1 MTKKLTV
8 IITLLF
14 FHFGISQQIDLSE
27 WKRDSIPVSLE
38 KLSEANNSKKR
49 WCFSK
54 SNDSIIIVENKYKR
68 VNGDTLPFPID
79 SIKYI
84 SGTKHIKSVFNGYL
98 VGYNHGEFGGGL
110 KYVSIFNDYDY
121 NVELIDKKD
130 EWKYSYIPKNVKD
143 IFEFNNK
150 VYVTR
155 GLAHLIDG
163 NGGLFEVIYKNGKW
177 NYKFIS
183 KLPGTPDI
191 TFEENNSLYI
201 ITTQHI
207 LRYDKNGKMT
217 MLLKSPFYWGYLY
230 PTNSFIKNND
240 IYLAMRKGILI
251 IRDFESK
258 PKYEWYLKKIL

>member
-1 MTKKLTV
+1 
-8 IITLLF
+8 
-14 FHFGISQQIDLSE
+14 
-27 WKRDSIPVSLE
+27 
-38 KLSEANNSKKR
+38 
-49 WCFSK
+49 
-54 SNDSIIIVENKYKR
+54 
-68 VNGDTLPFPID
+68 
-79 SIKYI
+79 
-84 SGTKHIKSVFNGYL
+84 
-98 VGYNHGEFGGGL
+98 
-110 KYVSIFNDYDY
+110 
-121 NVELIDKKD
+121 VELIDKRD
-130 EWKYSYIPKNVKD
+130 EWKYPYVPKNVKD

-150 VYVTR
+150 IYVTR

-163 NGGLFEVIYKNGKW
+163 NGGLFEVVYKNGKW